1 MRFESGVHR
10 IQRIPKTESQG
21 RVHTSTATVAVL
33 LEREE
38 TEIPIAT
45 KDLRIETFR
54 SSGAGGQH
62 VNTTDSAIRI
72 THLPSGLVVSCQ
84 AGRSQHDN
92 KDKALK
98 VLRARLF
105 QRQEEF
111 SNKKETD
118 FRKKQVGLGNRS
130 EKIRT
135 YNYPQNRVTDH
146 RVKLTVKNIDKVMNG
161 EFEIF

>member
-1 MRFESGVHR
+1 M
-10 IQRIPKTESQG
+10 
-21 RVHTSTATVAVL
+21 TVAVL

-38 TEIPIAT
+38 TEVPILT

-105 QRQEEF
+105 AKQEKY
-111 SNKKETD
+111 SNQKEIVA
-118 FRKKQVGLGNRS
+118 RKKQIGLGMRS

-135 YNYPQNRVTDH
+135 YNHPQNRVTDH
-146 RVKLTVKNIDKVMNG
+146 RIKLTIKNIEKIMNG
-161 EFEIF
+161 DFEVF